1 MKNTSTKSLQ
11 SAFEKLPRA
20 AIATAIG
27 AIVAATQ
34 AHAAD
39 TTDAKPAST
48 AACDPYKNYEC
59 LDQYLGD
66 GFWGRLANYYSLEW
80 GQGAAPSD
88 PKAPPAR
95 RDYFPPAAQS
105 TPPMP
110 FTEWPYG
117 GTTSLGVTRPAS
129 VDSPLMVA
137 LADTSLGK
145 WMADNNLQVYG
156 WVNAGANLS
165 TSKTKPGGN
174 APAAYDYTPNTAQF
188 DQAVVYLERL
198 PDTVQKD
205 HIDWGMRI
213 SAMYGADYRYTTAYG
228 LLSNQLLRDNKA
240 NGLDLPMLYGEVFI
254 PQVAEGLMVRVG
266 RFISVPD
273 IEAQLAPNNY
283 MYSHSMSYSFDNF
296 TNTGVL
302 GSLAVTKNWTAQ
314 LGIVAGTESTLG
326 HLTKREDNPYPNVPG
341 SVSGQPGYN
350 PLYPGNTFKAD
361 PGAMPSLTACG
372 RYDADDG
379 KTDVNVCAD
388 GINKGTYG
396 YNNLQWYGLTFYHSF
411 NDKWHISAEAYHLFQ
426 KKVPN
431 ALNSDVQTIYAN
443 GGAPFSSRFLP
454 FNAPDLAQCSNSA
467 ALTCTAGAT
476 GVVAYLNYSPD
487 ALNNF
492 SIRPEFYRDPQGQR
506 TGTRATYKNLALG
519 WQHWLSPQIELRP
532 EIAYYH
538 SSALSFNGSAN
549 EGIAPNRRTETVI
562 SGDVI
567 FHF

>member
-1 MKNTSTKSLQ
+1 MNNVSTKTPLGMR
-11 SAFEKLPRA
+11 AKLPHA
-20 AIATAIG
+20 AIATAIASLFA
-27 AIVAATQ
+27 AIP

-39 TTDAKPAST
+39 APDAKAAP
-48 AACDPYKNYEC
+48 AACDPYKTYEC
-59 LDQYLGD
+59 LDQSLGD
-66 GFWGRLANYYSLEW
+66 GFFGRLANYYALEW
-80 GQGAAPSD
+80 GQGSAPSD

-117 GTTSLGVTRPAS
+117 GATSLGVTRPAS

-137 LADTSLGK
+137 LAKTPLGQ
-145 WMADNNLQVYG
+145 WMGDNNLQVYG
-156 WVNAGANLS
+156 WINAGANLS

-188 DQAVVYLERL
+188 DQAVLYLERL

-228 LLSNQLLRDNKA
+228 LLSNQLLRKNKA
-240 NGLDLPMLYGEVFI
+240 NGVDFPMLYGEMYF
-254 PQVAEGLMVRVG
+254 PQVAEGLMVRAG

-283 MYSHSMSYSFDNF
+283 MYSHSMSYTFDNF

-302 GSLAVTKNWTAQ
+302 GSLAVTKNWMAQ
-314 LGIVAGTESTLG
+314 LGVAAGTESTLG
-326 HLTKREDNPYPNVPG
+326 HLGKHEHNPYPNVPG

-350 PLYPGNTFKAD
+350 PLYPGSTFKAD
-361 PGAMPSLTACG
+361 PGAMPSLIACG
-372 RYDADDG
+372 RYDTDDG

-411 NDKWHISAEAYHLFQ
+411 SDKWHISAEAYHLFQ
-426 KKVPN
+426 KKAPN
-431 ALNSDVQTIYAN
+431 SLNSDVQAIYAN
-443 GGAPFSSRFLP
+443 GGSPFSSVFMP
-454 FNAPDLAQCSNSA
+454 SNAPNLANCGNA
-467 ALTCTAGAT
+467 NVLTCTAGAT
-476 GVVAYLNYSPD
+476 GVVTYINYSPD

-519 WQHWLSPQIELRP
+519 WQHWFSPQIEIRP

-538 SSALSFNGSAN
+538 SSGLSFNGSAN
-549 EGIAPNRRTETVI
+549 EGVAPNRRTETVI